1 MGIAATTATST
12 PRPRSLSVARTVLA
26 CVICAGISN
35 AARAAHAEERVT
47 NAEVE
52 NALKRGREAVM
63 QTLSTFRSRAPGPT
77 ALSVMS
83 VINAGVSADDPVVA
97 SSIESVVRNAEMIND
112 LYIGT
117 YEIGLVNSMF
127 GMLKDPRYKRVAEQ
141 MVRKLE
147 RLQTKEGGWGDNSR
161 TQFAL
166 LGLKAASDLGV
177 DVPLSMYANAK
188 KYVESG
194 QNKDGSWGYHPG
206 MAGYG
211 SMTAAG
217 ISSLF
222 IIDEQMQKNT
232 SVCGSS
238 MNDPRVRLGLNWLG
252 THFTVQ
258 DNPAQNGAHHYYY
271 LYGLERIGVLLG
283 QKYIGGHDWY
293 REGAE
298 YLVNVQRESG
308 IWDAESPVS
317 TEFALLFLGKGKAPI
332 VIQKLDYGEDWN
344 PDPYDAKELT
354 ELASRDLQTPM
365 ASRVIDLTAG
375 TEELAAAPILYLQGR
390 QRFEFST
397 KTRDA
402 IRAFVDQGGFVFA
415 SACCGGFSG
424 FDQSFRHEMKEIFPD
439 AAFEALPENHE
450 VYTVRHKIA
459 NPSAMPLLGLNTGC
473 RTTVIYA
480 PHDICCAWGGCKGCL
495 DRQSLAGED
504 ARKLGVNMIAYAL
517 GFNALKPI
525 LDNPVTPVR
534 GRPRENRV
542 ERNAL
547 IIGQLYHTG
556 EWNPDPG
563 SIPNLAKTLKEQAGM
578 QGDVGKKQV
587 NLGTDDLGDFP
598 LLYLTGHRAYQY
610 PPSSLDALRA
620 YLDRGGFLLAE
631 ACCGRPEFDV
641 AFRKMCTD
649 LYPDRPL
656 HVIPLEHSIYNE
668 PFELDKI
675 LYKPAVKRLFPEKDD
690 KPYLEGVV
698 GPDGRLLIVYSKFNF
713 GCELQGHACASCIGI
728 AGKDAYRVAV
738 NAVMY
743 ALSH

>member
-1 MGIAATTATST
+1 MKSTANSFRHCRTAQFI
-12 PRPRSLSVARTVLA
+12 LGALCLLVAVRV
-26 CVICAGISN
+26 S
-35 AARAAHAEERVT
+35 AEEHVT

-52 NALKRGREAVM
+52 NALKHGREALLSILELYKRGPGPSA
-63 QTLSTFRSRAPGPT
+63 LSTMAV
-77 ALSVMS
+77 L
-83 VINAGVSADDPVVA
+83 NAGTPADDPIVA
-97 SSIESVVRNAEMIND
+97 NAIEYIAKTAENIND
-112 LYIGT
+112 PYIGT
-117 YEIGLVNSMF
+117 YEIGLVASML
-127 GMLKDPRYKRVAEQ
+127 GMLKDPKYKRVAEQ

-147 RLQTKEGGWGDNSR
+147 RQQMKDGGWGDNSR

-166 LGLKAASDLGV
+166 LGLKAAADLGV
-177 DVPLSMYANAK
+177 DVPQAMFNNAR
-188 KYVESG
+188 KYIERG

-222 IIDEQMQKNT
+222 IIDEQTQKNT
-232 SVCGSS
+232 TICGSS

-252 THFTVQ
+252 THFSVV
-258 DNPAQNGAHHYYY
+258 DNPGQNGAHHYYY

-298 YLVNVQRESG
+298 YLVSVQRENG
-308 IWDAESPVS
+308 LWDAEPPVS

-332 VIQKLDYGEDWN
+332 VLQKLDYGEDWN

-354 ELASRDLQTPM
+354 ELAARDLQTPM
-365 ASRVIDLTAG
+365 ASRIIDLTAG
-375 TEELAAAPILYLQGR
+375 ADDLAAAPILYIQGR
-390 QRFEFST
+390 QRFEFT
-397 KTRDA
+397 AKMRDA

-439 AAFEALPENHE
+439 SAFEPLPENHE
-450 VYTVRHKIA
+450 VYTVRYKIA
-459 NPSAMPLLGLNTGC
+459 APANMPLLGLNTGC
-473 RTTVIYA
+473 RTTVFYA

-495 DRQSLAGED
+495 DKAPLAGEE

-525 LDNPVTPVR
+525 LNEVAVPR
-534 GRPRENRV
+534 GAHRETHV

-547 IIGQLYHTG
+547 VIGQLYHTG

-578 QGDVGKKQV
+578 QGDVGKRQV
-587 NLGTDDLGDFP
+587 NLGTDELGDFP
-598 LLYLTGHRAYQY
+598 LLYITGHRAFQY
-610 PPSSLDALRA
+610 PPSSLDALKA

-631 ACCGRPEFDV
+631 SCCGRPEFDA
-641 AFRKMCTD
+641 AFRKMCAD

-656 HVIPLEHSIYNE
+656 KPIPQEHIILNE
-668 PFELDKI
+668 PYKLDKI
-675 LYKPAVKRLFPEKDD
+675 QYKPAVKKLFPATED
-690 KPYLEGVV
+690 KPQLEGIT
-698 GPDGRLLIVYSKFNF
+698 GPDGRLLVVYSKFNF
-713 GCELQGHACASCIGI
+713 GCELQGHACAACLGI